1 VARKNRENRRIIGS
15 RYEEAAAAFLK
26 DQGYEIVERNYRDR
40 QGEIDLIA
48 RDGPYLVFVEVK
60 YRKDTGTG
68 YPEEAVHGGKQ
79 KKIRRTAS
87 YYMYSRGL
95 GEETPCR
102 FDVVAIT
109 GSEIRVIRNAF

>member
-1 VARKNRENRRIIGS
+1 MVGS
-15 RYEEAAAAFLK
+15 SGGDCGGAEGKGASEDFFQLC
-26 DQGYEIVERNYRDR
+26 G
-40 QGEIDLIA
+40 
-48 RDGPYLVFVEVK
+48 K